1 MFLQQKLMAPATQN
15 QNKGKKQDDNPAAAM
30 TQSMQWTMPI
40 MFGFFSLQFQAGL
53 SIYFVLSNVIGI
65 GQSYYMRRSM
75 EQLKAEAGDKK
86 PAPPVPA
93 NSESEPAPGTKR
105 KAKTEDELEVAMKG
119 TTEER
124 KQYQPRKRTSKRKRQ
139 RR

>member
-1 MFLQQKLMAPATQN
+1 MTPATQN
-15 QNKGKKQDDNPAAAM
+15 QNKGKKDDNPAAAM

-65 GQSYYMRRSM
+65 GQSYYMRQSM
-75 EQLKAEAGDKK
+75 EQMKTDASYKK
-86 PAPPVPA
+86 SLPVAAA
-93 NSESEPAPGTKR
+93 NSAPEQAPEAKK
-105 KAKTEDELEVAMKG
+105 KAKTEDDVEAAMKG
-119 TTEER
+119 TAEER

-139 RR
+139 SR